1 MLRKIGNII
10 EYPFFYERLTA
21 KENLEI
27 HCEYLDYHNNQSI
40 DEVLE
45 MVNLSNTGIK
55 KVKDFSLGMK
65 QRLGIARA
73 IITKPKLLIL
83 DEPINGLDPVGIR
96 EMRDLFKKLS
106 RENGITIL
114 ISSHILGEIE
124 QIADTIGVIEN
135 GYLVKEVSMVE
146 IREQMSDYID
156 LVVDDKEAVVRLLK
170 GQLLISSLKVNEDG
184 RILIFDSNASV
195 AEISKLLILNNL
207 NVEEINKHSQS
218 LEDYFLSIINGGK
231 QNEEINKARV

>member
-1 MLRKIGNII
+1 MMKYTVQTNTLTKSFEGKTVVSNVSMNIKEGEIYGFLGPNGAGKTTIMKMLTNLVKPTEGSIEIFGEKLNANSHEVLRKIGNII

-45 MVNLSNTGIK
+45 MVNLSDTGIK

-96 EMRDLFKKLS
+96 EMRDRS
-106 RENGITIL
+106 N
-114 ISSHILGEIE
+114 
-124 QIADTIGVIEN
+124 V
-135 GYLVKEVSMVE
+135 YL
-146 IREQMSDYID
+146 
-156 LVVDDKEAVVRLLK
+156 
-170 GQLLISSLKVNEDG
+170 
-184 RILIFDSNASV
+184 
-195 AEISKLLILNNL
+195 
-207 NVEEINKHSQS
+207 
-218 LEDYFLSIINGGK
+218 
-231 QNEEINKARV
+231 